1 MKPAYR
7 GIAVLVAHCALVLSV
22 AGKYT
27 WDRGN
32 LPRAWANA
40 TPIDPS
46 LPIRGRYV
54 TMQLRVEPHETNV
67 ESSVA
72 RIAAENGHLVAYAD
86 SKGTHSIWRRR
97 PDVWLLTEPV
107 PFFIPEHATD
117 PSLRA
122 PGEELWV
129 EVSVP
134 PSGPPRPIR
143 LAVKKN
149 GVMQPLAFE

>member
-1 MKPAYR
+1 MKVAYR
-7 GIAVLVAHCALVLSV
+7 GIAILVAHCALVLSV
-22 AGKYT
+22 AGKYA
-27 WDRGN
+27 WDRDR

-54 TMQLRVEPHETNV
+54 TLQLRLVPADINSEAAN
-67 ESSVA
+67 A
-72 RIAAENGHLVAYAD
+72 RLGAENGLLVAHPD
-86 SKGTHSIWRRR
+86 IKGTHLIWRRS
-97 PDVWLLTEPV
+97 PDVWVLSEPV
-107 PFFIPEHATD
+107 AFFLPEHAAD
-117 PSLRA
+117 PSVRA

-134 PSGPPRPIR
+134 PNGPPRPIR

-149 GVMQPLAFE
+149 GVMTALPLD

>member
-7 GIAVLVAHCALVLSV
+7 GIAVLMAHCALVLSV

-27 WDRGN
+27 WDRSR

-54 TMQLRVEPHETNV
+54 TMQLRVEPRDTNV

-72 RIAAENGHLVAYAD
+72 RIVAENGHLVAYAD
-86 SKGTHSIWRRR
+86 LKGTHLIWRRR
-97 PDVWLLTEPV
+97 PDVWILTEPV

-134 PSGPPRPIR
+134 PNGPPRPIR
-143 LAVKKN
+143 LAVKKD
-149 GVMQPLAFE
+149 GVLKPLALD